1 MNVLTGHR
9 NSSTIHSMARF
20 HLLVRDSRDVMYPP
34 SQVHHTEPDHGVFDR
49 KPYFEKKDVILC
61 RSGIQEYSYAE
72 VLRFGLSNPP
82 VKKQLYKV
90 YRPASVIIAS
100 LEKMKN
106 LPITK
111 EHPPEFVDGD
121 NWQRYAHGYTGSE
134 AEIVSIGDG
143 EIGVKS
149 KLVFSTKEI
158 YNYYLDGSEEVS
170 LGYQSVNEWA
180 YDNPEYDIIM
190 TGIVEVN
197 HCAVTAAGRGGSR
210 VAIIDSLIGGMT
222 MFKTGLMHFL
232 KRKGKT
238 ADSSSPLSKIVFDS
252 LEVSKNLDG
261 AKLEAEVTRV
271 MDSLATLKDSEHKT
285 LLVDVVTDCYKAIG
299 TAIDNKEEV
308 AKVID
313 SLYAKAEEETIKQLD
328 EAMKPTEVKDEDGK
342 GTGTKN
348 ISDSE
353 DEKPEEKKEE
363 MKKEEEKKEEK
374 KSEDSASFDSA
385 LAKVKE
391 DLMKELLG
399 SVTTIVR
406 DSVKEALGLSN
417 ADSAKGGSTTDD
429 SVVED
434 LSGVDIEKF
443 I

>member
-1 MNVLTGHR
+1 MKVLTGEVNR
-9 NSSTIHSMARF
+9 STIGNMGRF
-20 HLLVRDSRDVMYPP
+20 NLFVRDSKDLMYPP
-34 SQVHHTEPDHGVFDR
+34 KQQEHSAPAPVVLDR

-61 RSGIQEYSYAE
+61 RSGIQEYTYAE
-72 VLRFGLSNPP
+72 VLRFGLTNPP
-82 VKKQLYKV
+82 VKKDIYRV
-90 YRPASVIIAS
+90 YRPASVLIAS
-100 LEKMKN
+100 IEKMKN

-134 AEIVSIGDG
+134 ADLVTLGDG
-143 EIGVKS
+143 EIGIKS

-158 YNYYLDGSEEVS
+158 YNYYLDGCEEVS
-170 LGYQSVNEWA
+170 LGYQSQNEWA
-180 YDNPEYDIIM
+180 VNNDNYDIVM

-238 ADSSSPLSKIVFDS
+238 TDSGTPFSKIVFDS
-252 LEVSKNLDG
+252 LDASKAMEG
-261 AKLEAEVTRV
+261 EKLEAEVKRV
-271 MDSLATLKDSEHKT
+271 MDSLTTLKDSEHKT

-308 AKVID
+308 AKVLD
-313 SLYAKAEEETIKQLD
+313 TVYKKAEDETIRQLD
-328 EAMKPTEVKDEDGK
+328 EAMKAPETKTQDEDGK

-348 ISDSE
+348 ISDS
-353 DEKPEEKKEE
+353 DE
-363 MKKEEEKKEEK
+363 EEEKEVKKEK
-374 KSEDSASFDSA
+374 KAEDSEEDKAEDSIAFDSA
-385 LAKVKE
+385 IAKVKE
-391 DLMKELLG
+391 DLKKEILDA
-399 SVTTIVR
+399 VKATVK
-406 DSVKEALGLSN
+406 DSVKEALGLTN
-417 ADSAKGGSTTDD
+417 TDSAQGGSTSD
-429 SVVED
+429 SLDED
-434 LSGVDIEKF
+434 LSGVDIAKF